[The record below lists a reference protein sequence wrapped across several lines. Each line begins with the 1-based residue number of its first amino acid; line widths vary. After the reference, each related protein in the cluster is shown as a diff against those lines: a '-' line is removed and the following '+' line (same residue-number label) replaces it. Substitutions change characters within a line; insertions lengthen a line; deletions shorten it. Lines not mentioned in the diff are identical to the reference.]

1 MDNKDYVTDNIIVN
15 GDACKPIVTLF
26 VEHSNNL
33 KLKSNISLFVVYM
46 EYSTDTTIVYIRIH
60 KMYKICLT
68 RYS

>member
-33 KLKSNISLFVVYM
+33 KLKSNISLFCCLYGVQYR
-46 EYSTDTTIVYIRIH
+46 YNNSI
-60 KMYKICLT
+60 YKD
-68 RYS
+68 S